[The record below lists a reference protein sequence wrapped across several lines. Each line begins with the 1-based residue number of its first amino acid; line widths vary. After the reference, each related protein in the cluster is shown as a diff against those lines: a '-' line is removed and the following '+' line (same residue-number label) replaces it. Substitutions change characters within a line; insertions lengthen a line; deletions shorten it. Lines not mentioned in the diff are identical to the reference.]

1 MKVPA
6 GYSVPLTR
14 TCPNNV
20 LSRQCPQTANH
31 GWLKKTDVAAM
42 EHQGVSL
49 TVSDYWLVVR
59 KRWGLMVLVTLCAV
73 GAAFL
78 VTRFTTPLYLSTT
91 KIFVSTQASDNPSDL
106 LQGSSF
112 TQQRVKSYSD
122 LVTSPS
128 VLSPVVRELGLR
140 VPHDTLVK
148 RITATVPLNE
158 VIIQIDVLDESR
170 FNAARI
176 ANHLAQSLTT
186 KVAEIES
193 PLSGAASPVKLS
205 IVQPGSL
212 AIKPDSPK
220 PLLNYAL
227 GLFVGLALSLGL
239 AVLLETLDTRI
250 RSGKDVEGFGTEAI
264 LGGITFDPA
273 FTKNPLVV
281 SAHPK
286 SRKAESF
293 RQLRTN
299 IQFVEVAQGSKAIVV
314 SSAVPG
320 DGKTT
325 TIANLALAFADT
337 GKRVIVV
344 DGDFRK
350 PRLHKTMGIEGSVGL
365 TNFLIGQAQ
374 LEDVIQPW
382 GTTSLSVLP
391 AGKIPPNPSELL
403 GSEAMANLLQKLEQS
418 FDVVL
423 IDSAP
428 LLPVTDAAILSR
440 MTGGVVMVVSVGKTT
455 KPELRTAVSHLTS
468 VDGKLLG
475 FVMNRIPTKGAQA
488 YQYRY
493 AYKEGY
499 TTGAYGERYDQV
511 YGDDLTPVDAGKR
524 PRRSKKS

>member
-1 MKVPA
+1 MHS
-6 GYSVPLTR
+6 GYPSLPIR
-14 TCPNNV
+14 TCTYIVSFHRNAIHNIRALLNKVLVPNSIIGGLV
-20 LSRQCPQTANH
+20 
-31 GWLKKTDVAAM
+31 
-42 EHQGVSL
+42 L
-49 TVSDYWLVVR
+49 TVSDYWLVIR
-59 KRWGLMVLVTLCAV
+59 KRWGLMAFVTLLCIA
-73 GAAFL
+73 GAFL
-78 VTRFTTPLYLSTT
+78 VTKFTTPLYLSTT

-112 TQQRVKSYSD
+112 TQQRVKSYAD

-128 VLSPVVRELGLR
+128 VLSPVVHDLQLHTL
-140 VPHDTLVK
+140 HDTLVS

-176 ANHLAQSLTT
+176 ADHLAQSLTN
-186 KVAEIES
+186 KVSEIES
-193 PLSGAASPVKLS
+193 PLSGASSPVKLS
-205 IVQPGSL
+205 IVQPGSV
-212 AIKPDSPK
+212 ATKPDSPK

-227 GLFVGLALSLGL
+227 GLFIGLVLSIGL
-239 AVLLETLDTRI
+239 AVLIESLDTRI
-250 RSGKDVEGFGTEAI
+250 RSAKDLEGLGSYAV
-264 LGGITFDPA
+264 LGGIILDTVFARD
-273 FTKNPLVV
+273 PLVV

-299 IQFVEVAQGSKAIVV
+299 IQFVEAAQGKKSLVL

-337 GKRVIVV
+337 GKRVVVV

-350 PRLHKTMGIEGSVGL
+350 PKLHKTMGIEGSVGL
-365 TNFLIGQAQ
+365 TNYLIGQAQ
-374 LEDVIQPW
+374 LEDVIQTW

-391 AGKIPPNPSELL
+391 AGKVPPNPSELL
-403 GSEAMANLLQKLEQS
+403 GSEAMATLLAHLEAN

-423 IDSAP
+423 IDTAP

-455 KPELRTAVSHLTS
+455 KPQLRTAVAHLAA

-499 TTGAYGERYDQV
+499 TTTGAYGERYDQV
-511 YGDDLTPVDAGKR
+511 YGDDLTPVNKNKR

>member
-1 MKVPA
+1 
-6 GYSVPLTR
+6 
-14 TCPNNV
+14 
-20 LSRQCPQTANH
+20 
-31 GWLKKTDVAAM
+31 M
-42 EHQGVSL
+42 EHQGEFNLSL
-49 TVSDYWLVVR
+49 SDYWLVVR
-59 KRWGLMVLVTLCAV
+59 KRWGLIALVLAFAV
-73 GAAFL
+73 GAAIA

-112 TQQRVKSYSD
+112 TQQRVKSYAD

-128 VLSPVVRELGLR
+128 VLSPVVRELGLG

-176 ANHLAQSLTT
+176 ANRLAMSLTQ
-186 KVAEIES
+186 KVADIES

-212 AIKPDSPK
+212 ASKPDSPK

-227 GLFVGLALSLGL
+227 GLFVGFVLGLGL
-239 AVLLETLDTRI
+239 AVLLETLDVRI
-250 RSGKDVEGFGTEAI
+250 RSSKDVEGLGSSTI
-264 LGGITFDPA
+264 LGGIVYNQA
-273 FTKNPLVV
+273 FTKTPLVV
-281 SAHPK
+281 STHPK
-286 SRKAESF
+286 SRKAEAF

-299 IQFVEVAQGSKAIVV
+299 IQFVEAAEGRKTVVV

-325 TIANLALAFADT
+325 TITNLALAFADT

-344 DGDFRK
+344 DGDLRK
-350 PRLHKTMGIEGSVGL
+350 PKLHKTMGIEGSVGL
-365 TNFLIGQAQ
+365 TNYLIGQAT
-374 LEDVIQPW
+374 LEDVVQVW
-382 GTTSLSVLP
+382 GTSALSVLP

-403 GSEAMANLLQKLEQS
+403 GSDAMAALLEKLEANY
-418 FDVVL
+418 DVVL
-423 IDSAP
+423 IDTAP

-440 MTGGVVMVVSVGKTT
+440 ITGGVVMVVSVGKTT
-455 KPELRTAVSHLTS
+455 KPEIRTAVSHLTA

-493 AYKEGY
+493 ANKDGY
-499 TTGAYGERYDQV
+499 SVSGAYGERYDQI
-511 YGDDLTPVDAGKR
+511 YGEDLTPVETDKR
-524 PRRSKKS
+524 PRRSQKG